1 MLYKS
6 KQFKIEIE
14 QKYHTQPKIKYIITF
29 YGIDSNIDNFKT
41 LNKTRKQTYIKI
53 WKSWRNNVIYK

>member
-14 QKYHTQPKIKYIITF
+14 QKYHTQPKIKYIITC

-41 LNKTRKQTYIKI
+41 LYKTRKREYNKDL
-53 WKSWRNNVIYK
+53 